1 MYRLIKALNNNVAL
15 VKDEDEQQAVVMGLG
30 LVFNKKKG
38 DIIPGSKI
46 EKIFSL
52 RNDESKESFLLLLR
66 DMPLDVIR
74 VSYDLIDHLT
84 SKYAYP
90 VQDYLYITLTDH
102 IFCSYQSLREG
113 RYQRSQLPNL
123 SDTYLTEYKM
133 ATEALEVL
141 RDRLSNLFPDD
152 EIGRIA
158 LHFLNAKGED
168 INVIKQDKND
178 RKTILTLVENQL
190 KNAGISREGMNQN
203 FYDRCMIHLTYLVNR
218 LYDKEALVEER
229 LDYELSNHIR
239 ENYHHS
245 YNLASEILNTIE
257 NSLGVKA
264 NQEELI
270 YLAIHLNKLLSKGE
284 K

>member
-52 RNDESKESFLLLLR
+52 RNDKSKESFLLLLR

-133 ATEALEVL
+133 ATEAVEVL

-178 RKTILTLVENQL
+178 RKTIL
-190 KNAGISREGMNQN
+190 
-203 FYDRCMIHLTYLVNR
+203 
-218 LYDKEALVEER
+218 
-229 LDYELSNHIR
+229 
-239 ENYHHS
+239 
-245 YNLASEILNTIE
+245 
-257 NSLGVKA
+257 
-264 NQEELI
+264 
-270 YLAIHLNKLLSKGE
+270 
-284 K
+284 